1 MGACSG
7 GVQVWGNMKS
17 FAVTIGAVSL
27 ALSLSAGGSSAATID
42 LNFSFGSVSGTF
54 FGLDDTLDG
63 VQQAS
68 SFDLVGDLDTYT
80 SVPSSLSNVNL
91 FVFENGSLSDV
102 FFVLAP
108 GSRIPGDSGAADL
121 TQFNVFL
128 SPAEVFFGGVGEAFA
143 GQFVGSS
150 ASGIVQFSTGSAPAL
165 EPVPL
170 PASGWLVLAGFGGLA
185 CLGRKTH
192 RKVRV

>member
-1 MGACSG
+1 
-7 GVQVWGNMKS
+7 MKS
-17 FAVTIGAVSL
+17 FALKIGAVSL
-27 ALSLSAGGSSAATID
+27 ALGLSAGGSSAATID

-54 FGLDDTLDG
+54 FGLDDSFDG

-80 SVPSSLSNVNL
+80 GVSSSAANVNL

-108 GSRIPGDSGAADL
+108 GSRLPGISGVAEL

-128 SPAEVFFGGVGEAFA
+128 NPAEEFFGNVGEAFS

-150 ASGIVQFSTGSAPAL
+150 AAGIVQFSKGSAPVPA
-165 EPVPL
+165 PVPL

-185 CLGRKTH
+185 CLGRKKH